1 MSYPQPIFG
10 RMSSVDVIF
19 FYLTQMLPFSVKT
32 CKMYT
37 TRVIL
42 TGIVVKIFFNRKIT
56 AKIRFSKP
64 TSRKILRCTN
74 YWPVL
79 NSTEDVLCG
88 KFFETFVILLAI
100 LLSIK
105 SQVAS
110 ALFSIVLF
118 GEVLGATVTDCL
130 VWSRSFWL
138 YLLLQASLIFFHFS
152 IWDC

>member
-10 RMSSVDVIF
+10 RISSVDVIF
-19 FYLTQMLPFSVKT
+19 FYLTQMPKFSVKT

-37 TRVIL
+37 TIVIL
-42 TGIVVKIFFNRKIT
+42 TGIVAKIFINRKIT